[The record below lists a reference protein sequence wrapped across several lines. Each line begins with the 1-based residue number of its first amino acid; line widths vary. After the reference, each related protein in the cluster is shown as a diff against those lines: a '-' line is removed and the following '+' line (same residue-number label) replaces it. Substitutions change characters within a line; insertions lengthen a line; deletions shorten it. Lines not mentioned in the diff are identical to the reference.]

1 MFWRGRYHACECIIG
16 GNFNVNIDGS
26 DVLAS
31 RIVDL
36 VNNCRLIRC
45 DDVFPLQKVS
55 NNNNN
60 NNAIYIA
67 QIRTQQQMGCGRVS
81 VQTERLSA

>member
-1 MFWRGRYHACECIIG
+1 LTKQLNNDLIR
-16 GNFNVNIDGS
+16 S
-26 DVLAS
+26 DVY
-31 RIVDL
+31 
-36 VNNCRLIRC
+36 
-45 DDVFPLQKVS
+45 

-67 QIRTQQQMGCGRVS
+67 QIRTQQQMGCQMAS